1 MFTDFGKKP
10 LLTNW
15 LPWQQGNV
23 YFLFL
28 RLKILLIPSYEK
40 SPNFDGNRRKTKKV
54 INRQTKFT
62 WKTPPPC
69 ANRVNLYDIV
79 QYSAIGITHHVMR
92 PLAVNEDHL
101 SLIPI
106 FLK

>member
-28 RLKILLIPSYEK
+28 KLKILLIPSYGK
-40 SPNFDGNRRKTKKV
+40 SPNLVTIDPKLIKV

-62 WKTPPPC
+62 WKTPLPS
-69 ANRVNLYDIV
+69 ANRVKTGTVGYNNTTI
-79 QYSAIGITHHVMR
+79 Q
-92 PLAVNEDHL
+92 
-101 SLIPI
+101 
-106 FLK
+106 